1 MLPSVTLP
9 PRLPSCSEPNVL
21 ERCLLSVPVSPS
33 HSLTHSLTLP
43 LPFSLS
49 LTCTIT
55 LPRSH
60 TPLRPSSNSSPSYSP
75 HPCHH
80 LRCRR
85 RCRRRPTSLATCV
98 CRAAALFSPA
108 CRVQPLEGVSCVC
121 VHEVEFTDGD
131 TIRRVAQTP
140 PPSLVILPSAHLFFL
155 ITLLSNRSPPSSF
168 LPPLQADM

>member
-33 HSLTHSLTLP
+33 HALTHSLTLP

-49 LTCTIT
+49 LARTIT
-55 LPRSH
+55 LPRSR
-60 TPLRPSSNSSPSYSP
+60 TPLHPSSNSSPSSSSP

-80 LRCRR
+80 RRRRRR

-98 CRAAALFSPA
+98 CRAAALFSAA

-131 TIRRVAQTP
+131 TIRRAAQTP
-140 PPSLVILPSAHLFFL
+140 PPSLVTLPSAHLFF
-155 ITLLSNRSPPSSF
+155 F
-168 LPPLQADM
+168 F